1 MSLMRNSRRQAL
13 HKVLVANRG
22 EVAVRILRACRELG
36 LQTVSVYS
44 DVDRNALHV
53 RYADESYLLGG
64 ASPNESYLSIERL
77 IDTAVRSGADA
88 IHPGYGFLAENAG
101 FARACQQA
109 GLVFIGPRPEVIELM
124 GDKVAARQ
132 MVQAVGIPMA
142 PGTPSGLS
150 DAELEAAAQRIGYP
164 LLVKA
169 AAGGGGKGMRIV
181 RSPSE
186 LSTAIAA
193 ARQEAKASFGNGA
206 VYLEGIIQGARHIE
220 FQILG
225 DEHGNVVHLGDR
237 ECSIQRRYQKLVEE
251 APAIALNHALRQ
263 QMGRLA
269 VRVAKQVGYTSAGTV
284 EFLVDP
290 EDRFYFLEMNTRLQV
305 EHCVTEVA
313 TGVDVVREQ
322 LRVAA
327 GQPLSYRQQD
337 IRVRGWAIECRIT
350 AEDPYNHFCPSV
362 GRITGVYEPTGPGVR
377 LDSGIHEGFEVSPY
391 YDSLIAKLVVWDTT
405 RLAAILRMR
414 RALEEYHVMGIKTTI
429 PFHQE
434 LMNDARFVAGHFDT
448 SFVEEGFT
456 LVEEKLEE
464 HLKVVAMATT
474 ILAHQRKNGTR
485 SPHVHSQRPRA
496 SNWKMSSRWR
506 T

>member
-1 MSLMRNSRRQAL
+1 MERDRSPAL
-13 HKVLVANRG
+13 NKVLVANRG

-36 LQTVSVYS
+36 LKTVSVYS
-44 DVDRNALHV
+44 EADRSALHV
-53 RYADESYLLGG
+53 RYADESYLLGP
-64 ASPNESYLSIERL
+64 ASPRESYLSISRL
-77 IDTAVRSGADA
+77 IEMARRSGADA
-88 IHPGYGFLAENAG
+88 IHPGYGFLAENAE
-101 FARACQQA
+101 FAYACQEA
-109 GLVFIGPRPEVIELM
+109 GLVFIGPRPKVIELM
-124 GDKVAARQ
+124 GNKVAARQ
-132 MVQAVGIPMA
+132 VVQAVGIPMA
-142 PGTPSGLS
+142 PGTASGLNDS
-150 DAELEAAAQRIGYP
+150 ELETAARSIGYP

-169 AAGGGGKGMRIV
+169 TAGGGGKGMRIV

-186 LSTAIAA
+186 LTAAIAA
-193 ARQEAKASFGNGA
+193 ARQEAEAAFGDGA

-220 FQILG
+220 YQILG
-225 DEHGNVVHLGDR
+225 DQDGNVVHLGDR

-251 APAIALNHALRQ
+251 ASSIVLDDALRQ
-263 QMGRLA
+263 EIGELA

-290 EDRFYFLEMNTRLQV
+290 QGKFYFLEMNTRLQV

-322 LRVAA
+322 LRIAA
-327 GQPLSYRQQD
+327 GHPLSLRQQD
-337 IRVRGWAIECRIT
+337 IHVRGWAIECRIT
-350 AEDPYNHFCPSV
+350 AEDPYNHFRPSV

-377 LDSGIHEGFEVSPY
+377 LDSGIYEGFEVSPY

-405 RLAAILRMR
+405 RSAAILRMR
-414 RALEEYHVMGIKTTI
+414 RALQEYRVMGIKTTI

-434 LMNDARFVAGHFDT
+434 LMNDARFVAGQFDT

-464 HLKVVAMATT
+464 HLKIVAMATT
-474 ILAHQRKNGTR
+474 ILAHQHKKETETAPV
-485 SPHVHSQRPRA
+485 SSEPQRG
-496 SNWKMSSRWR
+496 SNWRMSGRWR

>member
-1 MSLMRNSRRQAL
+1 MPVLN
-13 HKVLVANRG
+13 KVLVANRG

-36 LQTVSVYS
+36 LRTVSVYS

-53 RYADESYLLGG
+53 RYADESYLLGP
-64 ASPNESYLSIERL
+64 ALPHKSYLSISRL
-77 IDTAVRSGADA
+77 IDTARRSGADA
-88 IHPGYGFLAENAG
+88 IHPGYGFLAENAE
-101 FARACQQA
+101 FAHACQEA
-109 GLVFIGPRPEVIELM
+109 GLIFIGPRPEVIELM
-124 GDKVAARQ
+124 GNKVAARQ
-132 MVQAVGIPMA
+132 VVQSAGIPMA
-142 PGTPSGLS
+142 PGTASGLS
-150 DAELEAAAQRIGYP
+150 DGELESAAQRIGYP

-169 AAGGGGKGMRIV
+169 TAGGGGKGMRIV

-186 LSTAIAA
+186 LAAAIAA
-193 ARQEAKASFGNGA
+193 ARQEAEAAFGNGA

-220 FQILG
+220 YQILG
-225 DEHGNVVHLGDR
+225 DQHGNVVHLGDR

-251 APAIALNHALRQ
+251 APSIALDYELRQ
-263 QMGRLA
+263 EIGELA
-269 VRVAKQVGYTSAGTV
+269 VRVARQVGYTSAGTV

-290 EDRFYFLEMNTRLQV
+290 QGKFYFLEMNTRLQV

-322 LRVAA
+322 LRIAA
-327 GQPLSYRQQD
+327 GHPLSSRQQD
-337 IRVRGWAIECRIT
+337 IHVRGWAIECRIT

-377 LDSGIHEGFEVSPY
+377 LDSGIYEGFDVSPY

-414 RALEEYHVMGIKTTI
+414 RALEEYRVVGIKTTI

-434 LMNDARFVAGHFDT
+434 LMNDARFIAGEFDT
-448 SFVEEGFT
+448 SFVEKGFT
-456 LVEEKLEE
+456 LVEEQLEE
-464 HLKVVAMATT
+464 HLRLVAMATT
-474 ILAHQRKNGTR
+474 ILAHQHKKETKVALVPPKVQTG
-485 SPHVHSQRPRA
+485 SS
-496 SNWKMSSRWR
+496 WKMSSRWR